1 MDNLNEAV
9 QIANELSEKM
19 STLMRSYQR
28 SVASLP
34 VEQRRHLQVVTDDIN
49 KMMKC
54 VESGDLS
61 TLQIMMNK
69 YASTDSFGSVL

>member
-1 MDNLNEAV
+1 MDNLHEAV
-9 QIANELSEKM
+9 NIASELSDKM
-19 STLMRSYQR
+19 SALMRVYQK

>member
-1 MDNLNEAV
+1 MDNLKEAV

-34 VEQRRHLQVVTDDIN
+34 LNERQKLQGVTDDIN

-61 TLQIMMNK
+61 SLQQMINK
-69 YASTDSFGSVL
+69 YASTDSVSSVL

>member
-1 MDNLNEAV
+1 MDNLHEAV
-9 QIANELSEKM
+9 NIASELSDKM
-19 STLMRSYQR
+19 NALMRVYQK

-34 VEQRRHLQVVTDDIN
+34 VEQRKHLKVVTDDIN

-54 VESGDLS
+54 VDSGDLS

>member
-9 QIANELSEKM
+9 HIANELSEKM

-34 VEQRRHLQVVTDDIN
+34 LNERQKLQSVTDDIN

-61 TLQIMMNK
+61 SLQQMMNK

>member
-1 MDNLNEAV
+1 MDNLNEAI

-34 VEQRRHLQVVTDDIN
+34 LNERQKLQSVTDDIN

-61 TLQIMMNK
+61 SLQQMMNK
-69 YASTDSFGSVL
+69 YASTDSVSSVL

>member
-34 VEQRRHLQVVTDDIN
+34 LNERQKLQGVTDDIN

-61 TLQIMMNK
+61 SLQQMMNK